1 MKLNYQDI
9 SRQSKQIWGKSSRAL
24 TEEEV
29 NPTPPGPKSQQKQNK
44 SYT

>member
-9 SRQSKQIWGKSSRAL
+9 TRQSKQISGKSSRVI

-29 NPTPPGPKSQQKQNK
+29 KPTSLNHKSQQKQNK